1 MITPDQSGK
10 PATGRVERGK
20 ENKMNRRDF
29 IRHSTGLT
37 ALAGTSLAFG
47 EQIIKNHS
55 QLTKDQKAAILI
67 WLGGGPPTIDM
78 WDLKP
83 GTKEGGPHNPIS
95 TAGDFQISE
104 HLPELAKLGKDF
116 SVIRSMSTREADH
129 MRGTYYMHTGFKP
142 NPTVVHPSVGSVVS
156 YELGKTRKEL
166 EIPAFFS
173 VGTNSVGGGF
183 LGTSYNPFTVNSNG
197 QINNLGGQLNQNR
210 LEMLTTIEK
219 GFIDSNRGDLPM
231 DHKKLY
237 EKTIRLN
244 TSPQMNALK
253 LQMEPDAV
261 RAMYGNSGFG
271 NSALMAR
278 RLIQQGVPF
287 VEIGFG
293 GWDLHQ
299 MTHDTLSTKLP
310 ELDKVVST
318 LILDLKR
325 LNMWDNV
332 AIVMMGEFGRTPR
345 INQNAGRD
353 HWAAT
358 WSAFVS
364 GGLFKGGQAIG
375 ATTADGKMIDGM
387 SYEAQDLMATTL
399 QALSIDTKTIY
410 TSKSGRPMKIA
421 NGGRLIEE
429 LL

>member
-1 MITPDQSGK
+1 
-10 PATGRVERGK
+10 
-20 ENKMNRRDF
+20 MNRRHF
-29 IRHSTGLT
+29 LEHVGGL
-37 ALAGTSLAFG
+37 ASLASTSLSFG
-47 EQIIKNHS
+47 QTIINNS
-55 QLTKDQKAAILI
+55 PQLRNDRKGVILI

-83 GTKEGGPHNPIS
+83 GTKEGGPHVPIN

-104 HLPELAKLGKDF
+104 FMPELAKLGKDF
-116 SVIRSMSTREADH
+116 SIVRSMSTREADH

-142 NPTVVHPSVGSVVS
+142 NPTVVHPSLGSVVS
-156 YELGKTRKEL
+156 YELGRKRKDL

-173 VGTNSVGGGF
+173 VGTGSVGGGF
-183 LGTSYNPFTVNSNG
+183 LGTAYNPFVVRSNG
-197 QINNLGGQLNQNR
+197 QINNLGG
-210 LEMLTTIEK
+210 
-219 GFIDSNRGDLPM
+219 SVNRGRLNFLSILEKNFINSGRGELPM

-237 EKTIRLN
+237 EKTVKLN

-253 LQMEPDAV
+253 TDTEPDEIKNA
-261 RAMYGNSGFG
+261 YGTTGFG
-271 NSALMAR
+271 NSALIAR
-278 RLIQQGVPF
+278 RLLQQGVPC

-325 LNMWDNV
+325 LDMWDTT

-364 GGLFKGGQAIG
+364 GGLFKGGRAIG
-375 ATTADGKMIDGM
+375 ATTPDGKMVDGIAY
-387 SYEAQDLMATTL
+387 SSENLMATTIS
-399 QALSIDTKTIY
+399 ALGIDTTTTY
-410 TSKSGRPMKIA
+410 SSKRGRPMKVA
-421 NGGRLIEE
+421 NGGKLIEG